1 MKLIKKDLQNVNWKN
16 YIETTCNKP
25 NDVNCLFNNVH
36 AKIFESINKHAPLK
50 EETVNVGKLKHE
62 PWMTSGLKR
71 SSHNLKKLYKLC
83 LKTGSTIDARDT
95 YVLYRNHLNKVKR
108 RCKIEYYKNSC
119 ESYKNNTKKLW
130 EIMNLS
136 IGKTNNKN
144 CVIESIRTENLI
156 LTDSVSI
163 ANELCKHYSG
173 IGKRLSASIPAPSI
187 DKMTYINK
195 IPRNLNSLYMVPT
208 TKEEI
213 IRIIDKLPNKRSNGH
228 DDLSNLL
235 LKKISQEIAKP
246 LEQVFNLSLESGIFP
261 KIMKDAE
268 VVPLY
273 KSKEKDLSVNY
284 RPISLLITIS
294 KILEKIV
301 YKRTYNFLDAHDQ
314 LYNSQY
320 GFRSKHSCE
329 NAISEL
335 TGHVV
340 KGHEGKEHTA
350 AIFLDLSK
358 AFDTLDH
365 SLLLKKLEKYGIRGI
380 SLNWFTSYLSNRR
393 MRVKYA
399 SNGQEVYSNWKDITH
414 GTPQGSCLGPLLFLI
429 FCNDLNLN
437 LTYLSCIQF
446 ADDTTLYFTH
456 KNLRVLQACV
466 DHDLSILT
474 DWFKANSLTLNVG
487 KTNVLLFDYRK
498 KQNSSLETHIAG
510 TMIKSVRTTKFLG
523 VVLDNKLSWKDHY
536 EQLKCKIH
544 RNYALLCRSK
554 NLLNTQGMKMLY
566 YAQIYSHLSYCI
578 VLWGSMLLMVLQKKL
593 QTLQNKCVKLL
604 NINKPVDYL
613 YEKHRILKLDHV
625 IDLEQKK
632 LGYKLIHGEL
642 PVNLEKLI
650 LTDSLGATLKKY
662 HCYNT
667 RGK

>member
-1 MKLIKKDLQNVNWKN
+1 M
-16 YIETTCNKP
+16 
-25 NDVNCLFNNVH
+25 
-36 AKIFESINKHAPLK
+36 
-50 EETVNVGKLKHE
+50 
-62 PWMTSGLKR
+62 
-71 SSHNLKKLYKLC
+71 
-83 LKTGSTIDARDT
+83 
-95 YVLYRNHLNKVKR
+95 
-108 RCKIEYYKNSC
+108 
-119 ESYKNNTKKLW
+119 
-130 EIMNLS
+130 
-136 IGKTNNKN
+136 
-144 CVIESIRTENLI
+144 
-156 LTDSVSI
+156 
-163 ANELCKHYSG
+163 
-173 IGKRLSASIPAPSI
+173 
-187 DKMTYINK
+187 
-195 IPRNLNSLYMVPT
+195 
-208 TKEEI
+208 
-213 IRIIDKLPNKRSNGH
+213 
-228 DDLSNLL
+228 
-235 LKKISQEIAKP
+235 P
-246 LEQVFNLSLESGIFP
+246 LEQIFNLSLESGTFP
-261 KIMKDAE
+261 NLMKDAE

-284 RPISLLITIS
+284 QPISLLITIS

-301 YKRTYNFLDAHDQ
+301 YKRTYNFLDTHGQ

-335 TGHVV
+335 VGHVV
-340 KGHEGKEHTA
+340 KGHERKEHTA

-365 SLLLKKLEKYGIRGI
+365 SLLIKKLEIYGIRGI

-399 SNGQEVYSNWKDITH
+399 SNGQEIYSDWKSVTH

-446 ADDTTLYFTH
+446 ADDTTLYLTH
-456 KNLRVLQACV
+456 KNLRVLQACI

-498 KQNSSLETHIAG
+498 KQTSSLEICIAE
-510 TMIKSVRTTKFLG
+510 TMIKSVETTKFLG
-523 VVLDNKLSWKDHY
+523 VILDNKLSWKNHY
-536 EQLKCKIH
+536 EQLKCKIL

-554 NLLNTQGMKMLY
+554 NLLNMQGMKMLY
-566 YAQIYSHLSYCI
+566 YAQIYSHLSYCV
-578 VLWGSMLLMVLQKKL
+578 VLWGSMLSSTFRKKL
-593 QTLQNKCVKLL
+593 QTLQNKCVQLL
-604 NINKPVDYL
+604 NINKSMDYL
-613 YEKHRILKLDHV
+613 YVKHRVLKLDHV

-650 LTDSLGATLKKY
+650 LTDSFGTTLKKH

-667 RGK
+667 RGKQLPNLPNHISKTYNESFLLQSLKKFNGLDPTVKTCKTLNAFARKVKKTAIMSYNV